1 MVKCGNQ
8 KESNMKR
15 KNCIIDPVSHSL
27 KKPWENRYV
36 QSVADDCC
44 YFTPKQI
51 LACETMDDFKQLK
64 FLARQMQEVQDYADE
79 IAR

>member
-1 MVKCGNQ
+1 
-8 KESNMKR
+8 MKR
-15 KNCIIDPVSHSL
+15 KNCIIDPASHSL
-27 KKPWENRYV
+27 KKPWENRFV
-36 QSVADDCC
+36 QSVADDC

-64 FLARQMQEVQDYADE
+64 FLARQMQEVQEYANE